1 MRCRKRESEIN
12 APERCEVSDACSVSI
27 ARVAEMRSVGH
38 VFDELAEQSGTDGM
52 TGIPRGYLESE
63 RRVYGL
69 WCGRGSSRSES
80 EASGI
85 LSCREQINS
94 KCGSR

>member
-1 MRCRKRESEIN
+1 M
-12 APERCEVSDACSVSI
+12 CSVSMVL
-27 ARVAEMRSVGH
+27 VAEMRRVGH

-52 TGIPRGYLESE
+52 TGSPKDQLESE

-80 EASGI
+80 EASSI
-85 LSCREQINS
+85 SSCRVL
-94 KCGSR
+94 